1 MNVNFNKFDPITN
14 RTPKSTSISEQAG
27 GGKRRLD
34 PEMLQKIMSMIGGKK
49 KKKREGEPQ
58 GAERSTMPG
67 GMDDLGGLMG
77 MMQGQGKPGQMPP
90 EMDMWDAFSGKK
102 QKMTTKNAEEGTP
115 GLESSRDINGNIM
128 KGYLDAANSLRISQ
142 PSGGNDKTKFNAPHG
157 SGTDPSMVRGLSP
170 EDLPLQMDY
179 KKLDQIKKPSLEAG
193 MKDPQVAAPH
203 QTPGAPVDI
212 PDGMGGTDQQKS
224 QAMQGAA
231 FFGGKPEMPE
241 PQQGG
246 MPGGGGDMGS
256 MMQQMMGGGM
266 PQGGMPKMDGGGEM
280 PPELMQM
287 MQQMM
292 GGDKKGKQPT
302 KKQPSDMMSMMGQA
316 LGGEKPQGMPQM
328 PQMGADDRKGKQP
341 SGDMLQ
347 QLMSDPRVKKLL
359 QKLMQGG
366 MKK

>member
-1 MNVNFNKFDPITN
+1 MNINFEQFDPLN
-14 RTPKSTSISEQAG
+14 RKSKSTIINEQR
-27 GGKRRLD
+27 KRMPSGD
-34 PEMLQKIMSMIGGKK
+34 MLQKIMRMMSQGKK
-49 KKKREGEPQ
+49 KRRGPQQQQQPQ
-58 GAERSTMPG
+58 GAERSTMPD

-77 MMQGQGKPGQMPP
+77 MMQGQQKPGQMPP

-102 QKMTTKNAEEGTP
+102 QKFMTKNAEEGKP

-128 KGYLDAANSLRISQ
+128 KGYMDAAASMRISQ
-142 PSGGNDKTKFNAPHG
+142 PSGGNDPTKFNVPHG
-157 SGTDPSMVRGLSP
+157 SGSDPRMVRGLSP

-179 KKLDQIKKPSLEAG
+179 KQLDQIKKPSLEAG

-224 QAMQGAA
+224 QAMKGAA

-241 PQQGG
+241 PQQGQ
-246 MPGGGGDMGS
+246 GGGDMGS

-328 PQMGADDRKGKQP
+328 PQMGDDDKKGKQP
-341 SGDMLQ
+341 SGDILQ
-347 QLMSDPRVKKLL
+347 QLMSNPEIKKLL
-359 QKLMQGG
+359 QKLMQGIG
-366 MKK
+366 G